1 MASRCASVA
10 WSACHRRLLYCK
22 SEILLPGSIH
32 PHLVRCMPCL
42 WVHQSQFG
50 ARLPEPVCCRPD
62 ARPRLFA
69 ATQEAVRRPEFT
81 SSIGHVTSPDSTALR
96 RTAGGSS
103 GRSTCNGGWSCAS
116 RTSPIQRPF
125 RSGGFQSSQ
134 ALPAAGA
141 VRCLSSA
148 AAAAAGTAVDAPP
161 AAAACWPLAARFN
174 PRCAVPSHPI
184 HPIRDRWIAPPA
196 CGSRHTPAPGL
207 EPVISPVPAHPANS
221 LLLFSPPLLPCASTS
236 LPPVRVTR
244 TSTLV
249 PSPRLQPLLD
259 VFAVAFWPLQIFIGR
274 RVRCVVRVVSCPVPR
289 SRAVPCSAASA
300 AAVRRETVSLGR
312 IPRPESTA
320 SFPSSQPYRRLFD

>member
-1 MASRCASVA
+1 MA
-10 WSACHRRLLYCK
+10 
-22 SEILLPGSIH
+22 G
-32 PHLVRCMPCL
+32 
-42 WVHQSQFG
+42 G
-50 ARLPEPVCCRPD
+50 A
-62 ARPRLFA
+62 ARP
-69 ATQEAVRRPEFT
+69 V
-81 SSIGHVTSPDSTALR
+81 G
-96 RTAGGSS
+96 
-103 GRSTCNGGWSCAS
+103 
-116 RTSPIQRPF
+116 TSPIQRPF

-274 RVRCVVRVVSCPVPR
+274 RVRCVVRVVSCPVFPC
-289 SRAVPCSAASA
+289 RAVQCSQRSCRAERDRLARPSSPTRKHRELSEQPALSTTVRLTTDVDDDKDDARERESPQPPRPSRTGDRHTTRALTPSSPLHSLPTVPPCRLRGLLVSSNFMP
-300 AAVRRETVSLGR
+300 RVSL
-312 IPRPESTA
+312 S
-320 SFPSSQPYRRLFD
+320 RLFRQIRLVSGRCN